1 MAGFIM
7 QVQSAILP
15 FVCTLETGQHLYYLK
30 RNYHPCR
37 ACPSASNK
45 PYGGSLIPH
54 SPFGDRMRAT

>member
-45 PYGGSLIPH
+45 PYGEPNFRCL
-54 SPFGDRMRAT
+54 

>member
-7 QVQSAILP
+7 QVQPAILP

-37 ACPSASNK
+37 ACPSASSK
-45 PYGGSLIPH
+45 PNGG
-54 SPFGDRMRAT
+54 A